1 MSCLTGILLCRNEL
15 YQVCGVRSTRKST
28 GSRGNSGWD
37 KKKGAQDETFNDS
50 EPCSKAGST
59 REMRSPARV
68 CEAARAPERIS
79 TTAKP
84 RQDPTIRR
92 PGTFSA
98 ARTTRPSREAMR
110 MSIGNRMKNV
120 WTMLLG
126 AMMRAWPGGSP
137 SRPSRPRLREAESKA
152 GSSFSATTRPVRS
165 FRRTSGGAS
174 RRVRARRKCDLRA
187 YRTRFQGLSER
198 MMAMR
203 IRYRTGCPSRSAGLN
218 FHALAAAMSMR
229 SWKRRMG
236 DTSWTRSTSPVSLT
250 MTSK

>member
-1 MSCLTGILLCRNEL
+1 M
-15 YQVCGVRSTRKST
+15 
-28 GSRGNSGWD
+28 
-37 KKKGAQDETFNDS
+37 
-50 EPCSKAGST
+50 
-59 REMRSPARV
+59 SPARV

-152 GSSFSATTRPVRS
+152 GSSFSATIRPVRS

-198 MMAMR
+198 IMAMR
-203 IRYRTGCPSRSAGLN
+203 ILYRTGCPSRSAGLN
-218 FHALAAAMSMR
+218 FHAFAAAISMR
-229 SWKRRMG
+229 SWNRFMG
-236 DTSWTRSTSPVSLT
+236 ETS
-250 MTSK
+250 

>member
-1 MSCLTGILLCRNEL
+1 MSCLTVILLCRNEL
-15 YQVCGVRSTRKST
+15 HQVCGVRGTRKST
-28 GSRGNSGWD
+28 RSRGNSGWD

-50 EPCSKAGST
+50 EPCSKARST
-59 REMRSPARV
+59 SEMMSPGRV
-68 CEAARAPERIS
+68 CEVARAPARIS

-98 ARTTRPSREAMR
+98 ARTTLPSREAMR

-126 AMMRAWPGGSP
+126 AMMRAWPGGNP

-152 GSSFSATTRPVRS
+152 GSSLSATTRPVRS

-174 RRVRARRKCDLRA
+174 RRVRARRKWDFRA
-187 YRTRFQGLSER
+187 YRRRFQGLPDAVSGFIGRGLRVYRTRSQGLSER
-198 MMAMR
+198 MMAIR
-203 IRYRTGCPSRSAGLN
+203 IRYRTGCPSRSAGRN

-229 SWKRRMG
+229 S
-236 DTSWTRSTSPVSLT
+236 
-250 MTSK
+250 